1 MSNLVTWVWTGSAFV
16 VPSAMATTAI
26 HAMTM
31 SLAAEWGPHNI
42 RLNAPAP
49 GPFPTE
55 GAWDKLNPISDTV
68 SSATST
74 AKVPMRRFGRMPEL
88 TNLVTF
94 LLSDA
99 CDYLTGQTIAID
111 GGQHLAGPGTFAD
124 LQPDRRTMAGRPRSY
139 RRLGRQGKIRT
150 DDQRRRKRGL
160 RIERKLFGPEHE
172 MWRDSVRRF
181 VAKEI
186 VPFHDQWEKDGIVP
200 RELWLK
206 AGEAGMLCCT
216 VPEEYGGLGLDYLFD
231 AIVYEELWRVGASGP
246 GFLIHTDLVTTYIL
260 TAGTEEQ
267 KREWLPRM
275 VKGEAIGSLGMTE
288 PHAGSDLK
296 AIRTR
301 AERDGNEHFLI
312 NGQKVFISNGQMCD
326 ILVLATKTDSSAG
339 AKGVTLFLVDTSLP
353 GFKRGKN
360 LEKLGMKAQDAS
372 ELFFDN
378 LRIAASA
385 MLAAEGEGFKLMMTK
400 LPQERLAQAVRSATV
415 TETINAMTVEYTAER
430 RAFDKSIADFQNT
443 QFVLADLKARS
454 VMARV
459 FTDKC
464 IELFMAGELDPVD
477 AARAKLV
484 TSELHC
490 ETADRCLQ
498 LFGGWGYMW
507 EYPIARAYA
516 DARIVKIAGGS
527 IEVMKTI
534 ISREIFKG
542 RRGRGK

>member
-1 MSNLVTWVWTGSAFV
+1 M
-16 VPSAMATTAI
+16 
-26 HAMTM
+26 
-31 SLAAEWGPHNI
+31 
-42 RLNAPAP
+42 
-49 GPFPTE
+49 
-55 GAWDKLNPISDTV
+55 
-68 SSATST
+68 
-74 AKVPMRRFGRMPEL
+74 
-88 TNLVTF
+88 
-94 LLSDA
+94 
-99 CDYLTGQTIAID
+99 
-111 GGQHLAGPGTFAD
+111 
-124 LQPDRRTMAGRPRSY
+124 
-139 RRLGRQGKIRT
+139 
-150 DDQRRRKRGL
+150 
-160 RIERKLFGPEHE
+160 IERKLFSPEHD
-172 MWRDSVRRF
+172 MWRESVRRF
-181 VAKEI
+181 VEKEI
-186 VPFHDQWEKDGIVP
+186 VPFHAEWEKQGIVP

-231 AIVYEELWRVGASGP
+231 VIVYEELWRVGASGP
-246 GFLIHTDLVTTYIL
+246 GFLIHTDLVATYIL

-326 ILVLATKTDSSAG
+326 VLVLATKTDSSAG
-339 AKGVTLFLVDTSLP
+339 AKGITLFLVDTSLP

-360 LEKLGMKAQDAS
+360 LEKLGMKAQDTS
-372 ELFFDN
+372 ELFFDD
-378 LRIAASA
+378 LRSPATA

-400 LPQERLAQAVRSATV
+400 LPQERLAQAIRSATV
-415 TETINAMTVEYTAER
+415 TETIIDWTVDYTSER
-430 RAFDKSIADFQNT
+430 RAFGQSIADFQNT

-477 AARAKLV
+477 AAMAKMV

-490 ETADRCLQ
+490 ETADKCLQ

-516 DARIVKIAGGS
+516 DARIVKIAGGT

-534 ISREIFKG
+534 ISREMFKG
-542 RRGRGK
+542 RLGRGK